1 MTRAVT
7 PKAVYNR
14 EGFEMLR
21 TEGKEGFREC
31 EGGMNDE
38 VKGDNG
44 NPRFLV
50 EPLKIVL
57 RPYLDGGRFGKG
69 EVGSRAIEGPM
80 MKLLVRKIGMEG
92 SKLPIR
98 PPVLLSGKSVDKVGS
113 TSGEGA
119 LRKFWWND

>member
-21 TEGKEGFREC
+21 TEGKEGFCEC
-31 EGGMNDE
+31 KGGMDNE
-38 VKGDNG
+38 VEGDNG

-50 EPLKIVL
+50 EPLKVVL
-57 RPYLDGGRFGKG
+57 RSYLDGGRFCEG

-80 MKLLVRKIGMEG
+80 IKLLVRKIGMEG
-92 SKLPIR
+92 SKLSIR
-98 PPVLLSGKSVDKVGS
+98 PPVLLSGKSVDKVGR
-113 TSGEGA
+113 TGGKGA
-119 LRKFWWND
+119 LRKFRGNY